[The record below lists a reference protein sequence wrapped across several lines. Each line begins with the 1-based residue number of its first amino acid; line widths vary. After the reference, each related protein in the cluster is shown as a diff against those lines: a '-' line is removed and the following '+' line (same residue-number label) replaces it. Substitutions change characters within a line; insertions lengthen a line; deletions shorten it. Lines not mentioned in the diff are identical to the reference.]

1 MSLIHAENLVA
12 PAPKSRWLERLDALD
27 WVSCT
32 SYDILGQRVN
42 VRTNCSQFAGRL
54 AGLLRSFPVH
64 PDHGSAPD
72 VTMSVLV
79 APPSRS
85 STVRPFHFMYRDGSL
100 VGQTHH
106 QWQLFRYLE
115 CQLDHMLADHVT
127 SHLLLHSGSV
137 AKGGAGIV
145 IPGESGSG
153 KSSLTLALLESG
165 YEYFSDEIAVVDS
178 QSGELRSFPKPV
190 SIKNRSNFPNLFR
203 PENLWFGPES
213 DVEDSVWYVHP
224 EDLGA
229 VVADQPAPIRYII
242 FPTRCAPSDAALRPL
257 TAGQALTQLVA
268 NSINL
273 PNLGSKGF
281 HLIAELVN
289 QAQSFS
295 LKSADL
301 AASVSLVNGLLENR
315 D

>member
-1 MSLIHAENLVA
+1 M
-12 PAPKSRWLERLDALD
+12 
-27 WVSCT
+27 SCT
-32 SYDILGQRVN
+32 SYDILGQQVD
-42 VRTNCSQFAGRL
+42 VRTTCSQFAGRL
-54 AGLLRSFPVH
+54 AGLLRSFPVCE
-64 PDHGSAPD
+64 DNGRLPD
-72 VTMSVLV
+72 VTLSLVV
-79 APPSRS
+79 APPAKT
-85 STVRPFHFMYRDGSL
+85 STMRPFHFLYMDGYQ
-100 VGQTHH
+100 VGRTHH
-106 QWQLFRYLE
+106 EWQLFRFLE
-115 CQLDHMLADHVT
+115 CELDHMLADHVT

-137 AKGGAGIV
+137 AKDGAGIV

-190 SIKNRSNFPNLFR
+190 SIKNRSNFPNLFG

-213 DVEDSVWYVHP
+213 DVQDSVWYVHP

-229 VVADQPAPIRYII
+229 VVADKPVPIRYII